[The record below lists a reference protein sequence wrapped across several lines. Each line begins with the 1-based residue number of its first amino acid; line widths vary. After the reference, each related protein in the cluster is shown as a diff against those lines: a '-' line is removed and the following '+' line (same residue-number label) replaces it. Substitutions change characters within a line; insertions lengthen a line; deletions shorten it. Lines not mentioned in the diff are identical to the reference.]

1 MSAPYEGAP
10 PLTPEQ
16 QEVVDLPA
24 DAMTLVVAGAG
35 AGKTH
40 TLIRRLDALI
50 EHEGLSAGETL
61 VLSFS
66 RAAVR
71 ELRGRLDRHADAARH
86 VRVRTFDSWA
96 LELLTQVDAAGEWQ
110 GHGFDERIK
119 AAAEL
124 IGTPAVNELYEDL
137 RHVVIDEVQDL
148 VGDRRELVEALLD
161 TYDCGF
167 TVVGDPAQGI
177 YGFQVDPAERAGEVG
192 RFFDWLHGRFGED
205 LTVLHLTRNFRATT
219 DEAKIALPF
228 GPRLQVGAKEHAVD
242 GGVPYEELRTA
253 LLGTL
258 LIGDLS
264 DGFVL
269 QGLQGHEGTTAV
281 LCRTNGQALLLSEA
295 LHAGGVPHR
304 VQRSATDRVV
314 PAWLAEL
321 FSAAISSVMPRS
333 EFVKFAEGHSL
344 PAHWTPEELWRILLR
359 AVPSR
364 ADSLDLGRLRTVLA
378 ERRMPD
384 ELTAPPASD
393 LVVSSV
399 HRAKGLEF
407 DRVLVVDPG
416 PLRPDADDPGEE
428 SRMLYVALTRPRH
441 ELMHL
446 ATPKTMPMFLKR
458 TPDNLRWG
466 RYHVRS
472 RGMRL
477 GLEFLAGDVNRE
489 QPAGAHLLL
498 PDLSFDRSA
507 EEIQRY
513 LLDIVR
519 PGDEVV
525 LVQAEE
531 QSVHLNHA
539 PRYLV
544 MHNGSVPIGI
554 TSEQFAKDL
563 YAYQRWS
570 QKHVPESWPRRIV
583 GVHVDAI
590 ETTAGSQ
597 AASAEAGLGERGVW
611 VVPRLVGLS
620 RFDYSKTDAV
630 GGDLVSTQ

>member
-1 MSAPYEGAP
+1 MSAPYEGAL

-16 QEVVDLPA
+16 QKVVDLPA

-35 AGKTH
+35 TGKTH
-40 TLIRRLDALI
+40 TLVRRLDALI
-50 EHEGLSAGETL
+50 EHEGLSTGETL

-66 RAAVR
+66 REAVR

-110 GHGFDERIK
+110 GRGFDVRIK
-119 AAAEL
+119 TAAEL
-124 IGTPAVNELYEDL
+124 IGTPAVNDLYEDL

-167 TVVGDPAQGI
+167 TVVGDPAQGV

-192 RFFDWLHGRFGED
+192 RFFDWLHSRFGEA

-219 DEAKIALPF
+219 DEARVALPF
-228 GPRLQVGAKEHAVD
+228 GPRLQVGAREHAVD

-253 LLGTL
+253 LLDTL

-269 QGLQGHEGTTAV
+269 QGLRNYEGTTAV
-281 LCRTNGQALLLSEA
+281 LCRTNGQALLVSEA
-295 LHAGGVPHR
+295 LHTGGVPHR
-304 VQRSATDRVV
+304 VQRSATDRAV
-314 PAWLAEL
+314 PAWLAGL
-321 FSAAISSVMPRS
+321 FNAATSSIMPRS
-333 EFVKFAEGHSL
+333 EFVKIAAGLPL
-344 PAHWTPEELWRILLR
+344 PAYRTPEELWRVLLR
-359 AVPSR
+359 AVPVR
-364 ADSLDLGRLRTVLA
+364 TGSLDLSRLRMVLA
-378 ERRMPD
+378 EGRMPD

-446 ATPKTMPMFLKR
+446 ATLKTMPMILKR

-466 RYHVRS
+466 RYHVKS

-477 GLEFLAGDVNRE
+477 GLELLAGDVNRE
-489 QPAGAHLLL
+489 QPAGAHLIL
-498 PDLSFDRSA
+498 PDLSFDKSA
-507 EEIQRY
+507 EIQRY
-513 LLDIVR
+513 LLDVVR

-544 MHNGSVPIGI
+544 MHNGRVAIGV
-554 TSEQFAKDL
+554 TSEQFARDL

-570 QKHVPESWPRRIV
+570 QKHVPMSWPRRIV
-583 GVHVDAI
+583 GVHVDVI

-597 AASAEAGLGERGVW
+597 AASAEAGLGEQGVW

-620 RFDYSKTDAV
+620 RFDYDKTNAA